1 MPLSLIAPMCC
12 SNHAIK
18 CVLDHFFIQV
28 EIFNENEMLQRSLHV
43 SYYYVLFVKINF
55 YVQFLKL
62 NFQGND
68 LNLRIKSLKLK
79 RFHVR

>member
-1 MPLSLIAPMCC
+1 M
-12 SNHAIK
+12 
-18 CVLDHFFIQV
+18 QV
-28 EIFNENEMLQRSLHV
+28 EIPNENEMLQRSLHV

-68 LNLRIKSLKLK
+68 LNLRIKG
-79 RFHVR
+79 FHVR